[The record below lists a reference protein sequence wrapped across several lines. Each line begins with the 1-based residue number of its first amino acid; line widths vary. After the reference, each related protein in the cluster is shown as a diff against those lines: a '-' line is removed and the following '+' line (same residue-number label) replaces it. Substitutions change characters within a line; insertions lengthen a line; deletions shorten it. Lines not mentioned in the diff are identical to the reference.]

1 MTMSYPYESD
11 RSILRR
17 VGGSEQV
24 TFVYCGVGLMLFH
37 MARAESSRMGFV
49 LAGGKSSRMGANI
62 DKAFLDFRGQ
72 TLLDRALAVMSTV
85 CGRVTIVGDPAKF
98 AQYRSSEWEPV
109 VGDIFPGCGPLAG
122 IHAALV
128 HSRADFNL
136 MLAVDMPFVSSE
148 LLAFL
153 FATTQD
159 EDNDAIITVPRTRGG
174 FQPLCAIYRRDFSLA
189 AEQALRAGKYK
200 VDAAFSGVAVR
211 VIEEDELAAAGF
223 SERSFF
229 NVNTPQDR
237 LAAEGRDLD
246 SPS

>member
-1 MTMSYPYESD
+1 
-11 RSILRR
+11 
-17 VGGSEQV
+17 
-24 TFVYCGVGLMLFH
+24 
-37 MARAESSRMGFV
+37 
-49 LAGGKSSRMGANI
+49 
-62 DKAFLDFRGQ
+62 
-72 TLLDRALAVMSTV
+72 
-85 CGRVTIVGDPAKF
+85 
-98 AQYRSSEWEPV
+98 
-109 VGDIFPGCGPLAG
+109 VGDIFPECGPLAG

-128 HSRADFNL
+128 HSRADLNL

-153 FATTQD
+153 FAAAED

-211 VIEEDELAAAGF
+211 VIEEDELTAAGF